1 MAKAPETED
10 SPKKKRRGTSVMVWV
25 LMAMLVGGLGGFG
38 VTNFGGGVSKIGSVG
53 DREITTADYARDL
66 QSQLN
71 AMSQQFGTQIT
82 LAQAQSLGLDRQVL
96 QGLVTRAALDNE
108 AERIGL
114 SAGDAEVAARLSSMQ
129 AFQGTAGTFDRATY
143 RSTLRQNNTNEA
155 EFEAGLRADIARSL
169 LQGSVTGGFVAPA
182 SMTGTLFDWA
192 GERRGFTLLRLSET
206 NLATPVPAPTEEE
219 LKAYYDAH
227 VADYTRPEARRIA
240 YAALLPDTLAPTM
253 TIPDEDVKK
262 AYDARLSEFV
272 VPEKRLV
279 ERLVFGTEEE
289 AAKAKARLDAGET
302 FEALVAERKL
312 SLEDIDM
319 GDVSKADLGAAG
331 DAVFA
336 LTGPGVVGP
345 LPSDLGPAL
354 FRMNAILAAQETTL
368 DQARPDLLKLLQTD
382 AARKAISGKVE
393 AVDDLLAG
401 GASLEEL
408 AKEEG
413 MTFATTDYAPGADDN
428 DPIAAYKGFRDAVA
442 KLGEGDFPEAVMLDD
457 GGLVATQL
465 LETVPPTPRPYE
477 SVKDKVTE
485 AWHAQALA
493 KALADE
499 AVALKAKVEA
509 GSSLGALGIAEHTA
523 SLDRQGSLAGAP
535 PSVLEAVFRMSPG
548 DVQVVEADGFT
559 ALVQLDDIQPAKA
572 EGEDAIALRDSIV
585 TQSQRA
591 ISGDVFTL
599 YTNALTSEAGIQL
612 DQAAINAVH
621 AQFGN

>member
-53 DREITTADYARDL
+53 DREITTSDYARDL

-129 AFQGTAGTFDRATY
+129 SFQGTAGTFDRATY

-155 EFEAGLRADIARSL
+155 EFEAGLRADIAGSL

-289 AAKAKARLDAGET
+289 AAKAKARLDVGET

-572 EGEDAIALRDSIV
+572 EGEDATALRDSIV